1 MTAPDRRPAAP
12 RFALGLAFAAA
23 LLLGLSGLLLWWAW
37 SGIRASS
44 EAIRGGAGAIELVSP
59 KGDATS
65 RPITFVWRAA
75 PEPARYTVEVSTA
88 EGESV
93 YRTEVGDTAVALPG
107 NIALVPGQEY
117 HWFVSVRLADGSAT
131 RSPIARFRP

>member
-1 MTAPDRRPAAP
+1 MTAPDHQPAAP
-12 RFALGLAFAAA
+12 RFALGLAIAAA

-37 SGIRASS
+37 SGTRAPS

-59 KGDATS
+59 RGEATS

-75 PEPARYTVEVSTA
+75 PGPARYTVEVSTA
-88 EGESV
+88 EGEPV

-107 NIALVPGQEY
+107 SVALVPGQEY
-117 HWFVSVRLADGSAT
+117 HWFVSVRLADGGAT